1 MTAQTTA
8 PADSTGAAPPSG
20 SSPEDLWAIGAVE
33 PALLSGEIWDVVII
47 GGGITGAG
55 AARHAAQAG
64 LRTLLLEAADFAA
77 GTSSRS
83 TKLIHGGLRYL
94 AMGDVALVRE
104 GALERRSLLTMAPHL
119 TDPRWMLVPARSRL
133 EYLKLRVGISLYE
146 WLGRVSRAERHR
158 NLVGAALAVAEPELD
173 VSRTPWACLYREYQT
188 DDARLVLATLR
199 AAARDG
205 AVVCN
210 HLPVIK
216 LERGAEGCRITAT
229 DARRNTSIT
238 LSARAVVNAA
248 GPWVETLLAR
258 ADGGQRGSGSQ
269 GRALHLSK
277 GVHVVVPHGR
287 LPVRNMIMMTA
298 ADGRPVFAIERD
310 GVTYIG
316 TTDTSH
322 KDGPTVWPS
331 VDASDVTYLLAT
343 ANTHFPASALT
354 PRDVIATW
362 AGLRPLIRQ
371 PGKSPREMSR
381 RDEIW
386 RDGPL
391 VTIAGGK
398 LTGFRRMAEQTMA
411 AVSAVLG
418 RPVAMPQ
425 PLATLPGGERAD
437 IDGLVD
443 DIAVRYQLQ
452 PEVAKR
458 LARLYGAE
466 TFAVL
471 GVNPRPLSASTFE
484 QEVLWALDVEGAETL
499 EDVIYRRLRTA
510 WYLPEECRESL
521 GAVAQLVASRKGWSA
536 DRLAQERAVVDARLA
551 DDLAAPTRAQ
561 AFVQS
566 GASR

>member
-1 MTAQTTA
+1 
-8 PADSTGAAPPSG
+8 PAVLAA
-20 SSPEDLWAIGAVE
+20 ET
-33 PALLSGEIWDVVII
+33 WDVVII

-64 LRTLLLEAADFAA
+64 LRTLVLEADDFAA

-94 AMGDVALVRE
+94 AMGDIALVRE

-133 EYLKLRVGISLYE
+133 EYLKLRLGISLYE
-146 WLGRVSRAERHR
+146 WLGRVPRAARHR
-158 NLVGAALAVAEPELD
+158 NLAGDALTAAEPGLD
-173 VSRTPWACLYREYQT
+173 ARRTPWACLYREYQT

-199 AAARDG
+199 AAARSG

-210 HLPVIK
+210 HIPVTG
-216 LERGAEGCRITAT
+216 LLHSADGCRITAT
-229 DARRNTSIT
+229 DLRTNASIT
-238 LSARAVVNAA
+238 VSARAAVNAA
-248 GPWVETLLAR
+248 GPWVESLLAR
-258 ADGGQRGSGSQ
+258 ANAGQRGSGSQ

-277 GVHVVVPHGR
+277 GVHVVVPHVR

-310 GVTYIG
+310 GVTYVG

-322 KDGPTVWPS
+322 TGNPTVWPS
-331 VDASDVTYLLAT
+331 VEADDVAYLLAT
-343 ANTHFPASALT
+343 ANAHFPDARLE

-362 AGLRPLIRQ
+362 AGLRPLIQQ

-411 AVSAVLG
+411 AVGAVLG
-418 RPVAMPQ
+418 RSVTLSE

-437 IDGLVD
+437 IDQLLE

-452 PEVAKR
+452 PQVARR
-458 LARLYGAE
+458 LARLYGSE
-466 TFAVL
+466 TFTVL
-471 GVNPRPLSASTFE
+471 GPHPVPLSPSTFE
-484 QEVLWALDVEGAETL
+484 QEVVWALDVEGAETL
-499 EDVIYRRLRTA
+499 ADVIYRRLRTA
-510 WYLPEECRESL
+510 WYLPDECRESL
-521 GAVAQLVASRKGWSA
+521 DAVVGLIADRKGWSA
-536 DRLAQERAVVDARLA
+536 ERRARERATAIARLD
-551 DDLAAPTRAQ
+551 DDLAAPARAEMD
-561 AFVQS
+561 AQS